1 MIGIL
6 FWGEGSWRQS
16 PDFSFSVGTSRNRQ
30 VTMTFPPRQEE
41 RVSTPNSINQ
51 PSTPQRQPKSLFP
64 IPFQIMQLIS
74 LPTVLQNTIPPLG
87 KSNIPPRTA
96 THDMMLRASS
106 RVEVGSDDGR
116 VVVIESTP
124 ATNEVYLLADME
136 DDIQTTLSLC
146 SAYAETGAPDIRHL
160 TSQSSSYDKEDK
172 VEEEKGPIDQEEEGI
187 QHQVSPC
194 FRYTSFP
201 FKVMQDINDCSFEMS
216 EVESSLTSC
225 GRSEIPQSMFG
236 FSQTIIRHLCVDES
250 NRYQRPVDTLL
261 RKDQPP
267 HALSPPSRYQR
278 PVDSLLIRNKQ
289 HRSLPN
295 LKGGRPRNLFVH
307 ASTPS
312 RYQQP
317 ADSLLFQEGQI
328 AHGSHQ
334 NPSPIPT
341 YAKLK
346 YRRPTDTLLRVS
358 SRVKNTQ
365 GESSSMRRNANIS
378 SPRSSPNQLRE
389 DFKPAEQMMQGCS
402 NYFSCENFNP
412 QSPLAAARTELSF
425 S

>member
-1 MIGIL
+1 
-6 FWGEGSWRQS
+6 
-16 PDFSFSVGTSRNRQ
+16 
-30 VTMTFPPRQEE
+30 
-41 RVSTPNSINQ
+41 
-51 PSTPQRQPKSLFP
+51 
-64 IPFQIMQLIS
+64 
-74 LPTVLQNTIPPLG
+74 
-87 KSNIPPRTA
+87 
-96 THDMMLRASS
+96 MLRASS
-106 RVEVGSDDGR
+106 RVEVGSDDGC

-124 ATNEVYLLADME
+124 ATNEVYLLPDME
-136 DDIQTTLSLC
+136 QDDIQTTLSLC

-172 VEEEKGPIDQEEEGI
+172 VEEEKPLVCCRTCSTIDQEEKGQ

-194 FRYTSFP
+194 SGYTSFP

-216 EVESSLTSC
+216 EVESSLTSY
-225 GRSEIPQSMFG
+225 GHSEIPQSMFG

-289 HRSLPN
+289 HHSLPY
-295 LKGGRPRNLFVH
+295 LKGGQPRNLFVH

-341 YAKLK
+341 HAKLK
-346 YRRPTDTLLRVS
+346 YLRPTDTLLRVS

>member
-1 MIGIL
+1 MFQTRGICTWPL
-6 FWGEGSWRQS
+6 AGLVRY
-16 PDFSFSVGTSRNRQ
+16 PLLA
-30 VTMTFPPRQEE
+30 
-41 RVSTPNSINQ
+41 RVIY
-51 PSTPQRQPKSLFP
+51 
-64 IPFQIMQLIS
+64 
-74 LPTVLQNTIPPLG
+74 LPV
-87 KSNIPPRTA
+87 SA

-106 RVEVGSDDGR
+106 RVEVGSDDGC

-160 TSQSSSYDKEDK
+160 TSQSSSNDKEDK

-194 FRYTSFP
+194 FGYTSFP

-295 LKGGRPRNLFVH
+295 LKGGQPRNLFVH

-317 ADSLLFQEGQI
+317 DSLLFQEGQI

>member
-1 MIGIL
+1 
-6 FWGEGSWRQS
+6 
-16 PDFSFSVGTSRNRQ
+16 
-30 VTMTFPPRQEE
+30 
-41 RVSTPNSINQ
+41 
-51 PSTPQRQPKSLFP
+51 
-64 IPFQIMQLIS
+64 
-74 LPTVLQNTIPPLG
+74 
-87 KSNIPPRTA
+87 
-96 THDMMLRASS
+96 MLRASS
-106 RVEVGSDDGR
+106 RVEVGSDDGC

-124 ATNEVYLLADME
+124 ATNEVYLLPDME
-136 DDIQTTLSLC
+136 QDDIQTTLSLC

-160 TSQSSSYDKEDK
+160 TSQSSSFDKEEK
-172 VEEEKGPIDQEEEGI
+172 VEEEKPQVFDQACSTIDQEEEGI

-194 FRYTSFP
+194 SGYTSFP

-295 LKGGRPRNLFVH
+295 LKGGQPRNLFVH

-317 ADSLLFQEGQI
+317 DSLLFQEGQI

-346 YRRPTDTLLRVS
+346 YRRPTDTLLRVT
-358 SRVKNTQ
+358 SRVKNAQ
-365 GESSSMRRNANIS
+365 HSEHSLRRNANIS
-378 SPRSSPNQLRE
+378 SRDQVKKSQHRE